1 MQEYQPYL
9 IFLLNDSL
17 YGLPALSV
25 QEIFSLPEVTA
36 IAEAPA
42 DIIGVINLRGEIL
55 PVMDLSLRLGY
66 QPLNY
71 QLTDSIIVVEW
82 ENQVRV
88 GIVVNQVYEVK
99 LIVTNA
105 ITNGINYGR
114 QEPQDSKKANGNQH
128 GNNNSNHFLTGVAQ
142 VDDDL
147 VMLLSSEQLIHYVQ
161 KSAVTENAPDLLTAS
176 PELFMKMQQARL
188 LTFCADASPE
198 VKEVF
203 HKRAK
208 NLMSISQNQDFTG
221 LIPLAV
227 ISLNEEFFGV
237 NLEVVRE
244 FTDIYQVTPVP
255 CTPSH
260 IVGNINLRGEIV
272 TLVDV
277 RQILNMSFNRQEMQ
291 PHTKAMIIE
300 VGDLVA
306 GIKVDQV
313 HDVMYLNPNE
323 MGIIPT
329 AVHSTH
335 DEYLRGT
342 APYQQKIM
350 SILDLPKIMTQGG
363 LVVEEE
369 I

>member
-36 IAEAPA
+36 IAEAPP

-55 PVMDLSLRLGY
+55 PIMDLSLRLGY
-66 QPLNY
+66 QSLNY
-71 QLTDSIIVVEW
+71 QITDSIIVVEW

-99 LIVTNA
+99 LIATNA
-105 ITNGINYGR
+105 ITTDINYGR
-114 QEPQDSKKANGNQH
+114 QESQDSKKANGK
-128 GNNNSNHFLTGVAQ
+128 NSSTHFLTGVAQ
-142 VDDDL
+142 VDSDL
-147 VMLLSSEQLIHYVQ
+147 VMLLSSEQLIHYIE
-161 KSAVTENAPDLLTAS
+161 KSAVTENTPDLLKLS
-176 PELFMKMQQARL
+176 PELAIKVPQTRL
-188 LTFCADASPE
+188 VTFCPDASPQ

-203 HKRAK
+203 HQRAK
-208 NLMSISQNQDFTG
+208 NLMSVSQNQDFTG

-277 RQILNMSFNRQEMQ
+277 RQILNMSLHRQEIQ
-291 PHTKAMIIE
+291 AQTKAMIIE

-342 APYQQKIM
+342 APYQEKLM

>member
-17 YGLPALSV
+17 YGIPALSV

-36 IAEAPA
+36 IAEAPT
-42 DIIGVINLRGEIL
+42 DIIGIINLRGEIL

-66 QPLNY
+66 QSLNY

-82 ENQVRV
+82 ENQVKV

-99 LIVTNA
+99 SIATSA
-105 ITNGINYGR
+105 ITNSIDYGR
-114 QEPQDSKKANGNQH
+114 RVIQDSKKTDSI
-128 GNNNSNHFLTGVAQ
+128 NNKSSKNFLTGVAQ
-142 VDDDL
+142 VEDDL
-147 VMLLSSEQLIHYVQ
+147 VMLLSAERLIHYVEE
-161 KSAVTENAPDLLTAS
+161 SAVTENSPDFLKTS
-176 PELFMKMQQARL
+176 PDIFLKMQQARL
-188 LTFCADASPE
+188 VTFCPDAPPA
-198 VKEVF
+198 VKQVF
-203 HKRAK
+203 RQRAR
-208 NLMSISQNQDFTG
+208 NLMSVSQNQDFTG

-272 TLVDV
+272 TLVDI
-277 RQILNMSFNRQEMQ
+277 RHILNMSFHRQERKHQ
-291 PHTKAMIIE
+291 SKAMIIE

-313 HDVMYLNPNE
+313 HDVMYLNPSE

-329 AVHSTH
+329 AVHSSH

-342 APYQQKIM
+342 TPYQQKIM
-350 SILDLPKIMTQGG
+350 SILDLPKIITQGG